1 MNDGGTGDAGFLE
14 AVARLGRLTAAR
26 DSGVLDEF
34 EEDGILVGSE
44 PGEIARGRTELAAFF
59 DTLRAWPA
67 AITWEWSRMDHTI
80 AGGTGWFFAEGW
92 VVARRGDVETRRPYR
107 LSGVLTHD
115 GSRWRWRL
123 FSGSEPAVSS
133 PA

>member
-1 MNDGGTGDAGFLE
+1 MNADGMEDADFLDTITQ
-14 AVARLGRLTAAR
+14 LGRLIAAR
-26 DSGVLDEF
+26 DATLVDEF
-34 EEDGILVGSE
+34 TQDGILVGSE
-44 PGEIARGRTELAAFF
+44 PGEIAKGRAELAAFF
-59 DTLRAWPA
+59 DALRASRA
-67 AITWEWSRMDHTI
+67 AIAWDWSRIDHTI
-80 AGGTGWFFAEGW
+80 VGNIGWFFAEGW
-92 VVARRGDVETRRPYR
+92 AVVRQGDIESRRPYR